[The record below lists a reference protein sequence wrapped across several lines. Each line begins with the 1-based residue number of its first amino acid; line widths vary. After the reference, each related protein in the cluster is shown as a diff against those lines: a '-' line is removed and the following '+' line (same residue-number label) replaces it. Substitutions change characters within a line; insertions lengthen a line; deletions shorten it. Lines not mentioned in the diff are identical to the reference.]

1 MSSKILE
8 YADYVISKFDSSESE
23 FSGAVNVSGDLK
35 VVGTTDFT
43 KVEIDTQGTGYL
55 KFTTGLNSSI
65 HKYTFPRIAPS
76 QVVGHDPDKRYY
88 LSTKTSDSTGDLEWA
103 SFDESALS
111 IANIAEIQDGIGQ
124 AYDGGIL
131 YVDGFDD
138 GIPQIAMDRANSFK
152 MIENQDG
159 LPGHLVDTQD
169 ELLITANRLSSSK
182 QLAKIK
188 VADLIQSVQILATD
202 IQVIGFQ
209 NNKVITSSTGVTVEV
224 EDTDGN
230 INRSIFNDS
239 GLIVQGS
246 LQAQEFFFKTPQDTV
261 SLIGSSYDT
270 APSSLGYSFVRA
282 AHTLSMEYLNSQSIG
297 LFDDRLYIGSTS
309 TDNYI
314 NFASNNFIEMNENE
328 AYILNNGS
336 IEVSAHVAVNFANN
350 FSCTVDTIFDQNLQQ
365 SAANVI
371 FSDLFLKED
380 GLLVGDATETDPM
393 LAVYLKEDQITPGL
407 FYPTIR
413 SNQKLFI
420 DSTGIQI
427 GPDTEK
433 LTLGVGGSLLHY
445 SGQEF
450 SFPGIK
456 YDLGTTAVT
465 LKENLDADSKN
476 IVNVNDL
483 TVDNQINVAEI
494 RGVGSG
500 SCEFYSLIATE
511 EANLGNSALCHEFA
525 ALNSADGAS
534 ILIQGKD
541 GTGGDQGTITLNPGN
556 STQIQLNGSTGII
569 SAGGPLNTSS
579 SISIKENVQSFTNG
593 LEAVMN
599 MKPVS
604 YNRKKQP
611 KENREIGFIAEEMEQ
626 SFPQVV
632 HNNSGNDI
640 KGISYQEIIPVLVS
654 ALQEQQKKID
664 QLESKISK

>member
-8 YADYVISKFDSSESE
+8 YADYVISNFDSSESE
-23 FSGAVNVSGDLK
+23 FSGAVNVAGDLK

-55 KFTTGLNSSI
+55 KFITGPNAGTD
-65 HKYTFPRIAPS
+65 KYTFPSNAPS
-76 QVVGHDPDKRYY
+76 QVTGHDPDKRYY
-88 LSTKTSDSTGDLEWA
+88 LSTVTSDSSGQLEWA

-131 YVDGFDD
+131 YVDGFDS

-159 LPGHLVDTQD
+159 LPGHLVDNED

-202 IQVIGFQ
+202 IQVIGLG
-209 NNKVITSSTGVTVEV
+209 NNKVITSTGGVTVEV

-230 INRSIFNDS
+230 INRTVFDDD
-239 GLIVQGS
+239 GLRVQGS
-246 LQAQEFFFKTPQDTV
+246 LQAEELYLGTSLDTIG
-261 SLIGSSYDT
+261 LIGSSYDT
-270 APSSLGYSFVRA
+270 APSSLGYSFVRG
-282 AHTLSMEYLNSQSIG
+282 AHTLSTEYLNSQSIS

-309 TDNYI
+309 DDTYI
-314 NFASNNFIEMNENE
+314 NFASNNYIEMNENN

-336 IEVSAHVAVNFANN
+336 IEVSAGVAINFANN

-380 GLLVGDATETDPM
+380 GLLVGDATESNPM
-393 LAVYLKEDQITPGL
+393 VAVYLKEDQVSPGV

-433 LTLGVGGSLLHY
+433 LTLGVGGSTLNY
-445 SGQEF
+445 NGNEF
-450 SFPGIK
+450 SLPGIK
-456 YDLGTTAVT
+456 YDAGTTAVT

-476 IVNVNDL
+476 IINVNDI
-483 TVDNQINVAEI
+483 TVDNQINAAEI

-511 EANLGNSALCHEFA
+511 EANLGNSALCHEFVG
-525 ALNSADGAS
+525 LDSAENAS
-534 ILIQGKD
+534 ILLQGT
-541 GTGGDQGTITLNPGN
+541 GGAGGDQGTITLNPGN
-556 STQIQLNGSTGII
+556 STQIQLNGSTGVITNPTG
-569 SAGGPLNTSS
+569 SVTSS

-626 SFPQVV
+626 FFPQVV
-632 HNNSGNDI
+632 RNNSGNDI

-654 ALQEQQKKID
+654 ALQEQQKKIEK
-664 QLESKISK
+664 LESKISK